1 MKEEFLEE
9 TVKLVNEKKE
19 KTLYVTFNVI
29 SWVSFILAGVF
40 FYINFFYFDC
50 STDRILTSFIT
61 LFASTILFMVSGIVC
76 FIIKNK
82 YANEYDYTFCSGQL
96 SFSKV
101 INSAKRYDIATIESY
116 DIEKIGP
123 INSQEYNKYLL
134 NKENKFKILSS
145 NKIAGGGKA
154 FYYIVFNKNNEKFI
168 YVLECTKEFI
178 LTLRKYL
185 KSYSIDKE
193 L

>member
-1 MKEEFLEE
+1 MNFKNMERIESSIKLLE
-9 TVKLVNEKKE
+9 KLNSNPFVDD
-19 KTLYVTFNVI
+19 FNLNQHI
-29 SWVSFILAGVF
+29 LNDIINQYFIE
-40 FYINFFYFDC
+40 N
-50 STDRILTSFIT
+50 
-61 LFASTILFMVSGIVC
+61 
-76 FIIKNK
+76 
-82 YANEYDYTFCSGQL
+82 

-145 NKIAGGGKA
+145 NKIAGEGKA